1 MDESMGKEI
10 KRYSD
15 VYSDERRN
23 QGWWYF
29 TTHGVQPG
37 SVPKGVNILEVRDT
51 PNGTYFRADAILNT
65 SELEYYDIKER
76 VPKEEE
82 SLNRKSGKRLTEA
95 PNDEK
100 ESGDKA
106 GVDPDKGSGDAEK
119 EQKIK
124 QKYLEFIKQLKS
136 AKDYN
141 SYLQLLRKICQDDNS
156 RKILFWGI
164 QKGIDGNGQN
174 AIKGQVKVTALLPT
188 QNEIGVNDSLAYPL
202 EKDPSGIPKLFKS
215 PVQVGPNPIVV
226 FSDGARQ
233 YVLDGHHRWSQV
245 YMFNPNATM
254 KAIILKKGFASEPI
268 GALKNLQLIIGAGTG
283 DIPSSDANGINIYTA
298 GEDQLKNWIAQR
310 LKTSTGK
317 RAIEM
322 FNKTTKKKFDAEQML
337 EYFMKNI
344 LTLKKTTGT
353 WAKKMPPRSEMPQT
367 NKGPDGVA
375 GTVGYADNVVTESK
389 KLREDEDDWY
399 YGKEEADKY
408 KDLILDNLSGKTIS
422 KRRDLANDKGGIAYE
437 AEKLGIGTF
446 GLLRALEGGCYQGW
460 VKEVDDSTY
469 RVMPSSWGS
478 WDDKVV
484 LYGESIKESSG
495 KVYVVKTLQDY
506 PYNGWVELMDKVDE
520 NGEGEKHR
528 FTDREK
534 VRKYAQ
540 ELADQGYIN
549 WQGYPTAKKKPMN
562 TKINIRESLN
572 KYDLRTD
579 NKYDLRNL
587 YDACIMTDKEKRIIA
602 EMISKN
608 TRASVLYEALMNKF
622 EGKELKESKRL
633 TESKHSIYVPK
644 TYGKEPNATFN
655 SVEEIDF
662 SKPIDFMVIWG
673 KDRSGEEDAVAGYRQ
688 PSGKYEVNYY
698 YHEDGY
704 GDTQEWLDTYK
715 TAEEAARKLWAF
727 SHGPIEVYYSLDE
740 SLKEED
746 ERTADL
752 DKGIKDEQET
762 IELYDKMS
770 KKKVFNVV
778 EKDQIKEIR
787 DDEKDHKRLLK
798 KIKDGKLTKVEES
811 LLKESEGVDWD
822 DFD

>member
-1 MDESMGKEI
+1 MRNLKEEREI

-76 VPKEEE
+76 VPKNE
-82 SLNRKSGKRLTEA
+82 SLKEEKEVSNMCSACCQIDFFHTKDYDEDVLRDAITSALEEQGCSWSGYMDFYDFTDDYSPSDRLGKKYATGFRFDVFHREGQFDPEKLVAPINKALYKMGCRWYKDIQVEDNTDAYGDDIDDYFGESINRKSGKRLMEA

-100 ESGDKA
+100 EAEDKA
-106 GVDPDKGSGDAEK
+106 EVDPYKGSGDAEK

-174 AIKGQVKVTALLPT
+174 AVKGQVKVTALLPT

-202 EKDPSGIPKLFKS
+202 EKDPSGIPKLFKN

-226 FSDGARQ
+226 FNDGARN

-254 KAIILKKGFASEPI
+254 SAFILKKGFATGPV

-283 DIPSSDANGINIYTA
+283 NVPSSDANGINIYTA
-298 GEDQLKNWIAQR
+298 SEDQLKNWIAQR
-310 LKTSTGK
+310 LKNSIGQ
-317 RAIEM
+317 RALEI
-322 FNKTTKKKFDAEQML
+322 FNKATGQQLDANGLL

-389 KLREDEDDWY
+389 KP
-399 YGKEEADKY
+399 
-408 KDLILDNLSGKTIS
+408 
-422 KRRDLANDKGGIAYE
+422 
-437 AEKLGIGTF
+437 
-446 GLLRALEGGCYQGW
+446 
-460 VKEVDDSTY
+460 V
-469 RVMPSSWGS
+469 
-478 WDDKVV
+478 
-484 LYGESIKESSG
+484 
-495 KVYVVKTLQDY
+495 
-506 PYNGWVELMDKVDE
+506 
-520 NGEGEKHR
+520 
-528 FTDREK
+528 
-534 VRKYAQ
+534 
-540 ELADQGYIN
+540 
-549 WQGYPTAKKKPMN
+549 N

-602 EMISKN
+602 EMIAKN
-608 TRASVLYEALMNKF
+608 ARANVLYEALMNKF
-622 EGKELKESKRL
+622 EGKEL
-633 TESKHSIYVPK
+633 
-644 TYGKEPNATFN
+644 
-655 SVEEIDF
+655 
-662 SKPIDFMVIWG
+662 
-673 KDRSGEEDAVAGYRQ
+673 
-688 PSGKYEVNYY
+688 
-698 YHEDGY
+698 
-704 GDTQEWLDTYK
+704 
-715 TAEEAARKLWAF
+715 EEA
-727 SHGPIEVYYSLDE
+727 
-740 SLKEED
+740 
-746 ERTADL
+746 
-752 DKGIKDEQET
+752 
-762 IELYDKMS
+762 YDDAEYMK
-770 KKKVFNVV
+770 N
-778 EKDQIKEIR
+778 R
-787 DDEKDHKRLLK
+787 YP
-798 KIKDGKLTKVEES
+798 
-811 LLKESEGVDWD
+811 
-822 DFD
+822 